1 MGYFRPPETLKNKKN
16 NLTPYILLKKN
27 KINILS
33 LTINPYI
40 CDIIFEKTTKMN
52 NQPLKNVFQ
61 YSNSQNCAINMQQ
74 CINYGIGS

>member
-1 MGYFRPPETLKNKKN
+1 MGYFRLSETLKNKKN
-16 NLTPYILLKKN
+16 NLNPLYLIKKN

-33 LTINPYI
+33 LIINPYI
-40 CDIIFEKTTKMN
+40 CGIIFEKTTKMN

-61 YSNSQNCAINMQQ
+61 YSNSQNCANNMQQ